1 MFCRV
6 PLAAGKP
13 SSNPPNPN
21 PNPTPIPN
29 PPNVLPLNTNKIET
43 NCTDT
48 AKPFLLV
55 NGGCVASCIP
65 GTFPFIEKTKN
76 IWMCVTETE
85 CYGMNK
91 LKPFQLID
99 GTCVDACPPNTTP
112 LAFGVGRVVQCQSI
126 TDCQKVNRIT
136 PFKLQ
141 NDQCS
146 SSCPSGST
154 PKLTVNG
161 QLLC

>member
-1 MFCRV
+1 
-6 PLAAGKP
+6 
-13 SSNPPNPN
+13 
-21 PNPTPIPN
+21 
-29 PPNVLPLNTNKIET
+29 
-43 NCTDT
+43 
-48 AKPFLLV
+48 
-55 NGGCVASCIP
+55 
-65 GTFPFIEKTKN
+65 
-76 IWMCVTETE
+76 MCVTETD

-112 LAFGVGRVVQCQSI
+112 IEFGAGRVVQCQSI

-146 SSCPSGST
+146 SSCPAGST
-154 PKLTVNG
+154 PKLTENG
-161 QLLC
+161 QLVC